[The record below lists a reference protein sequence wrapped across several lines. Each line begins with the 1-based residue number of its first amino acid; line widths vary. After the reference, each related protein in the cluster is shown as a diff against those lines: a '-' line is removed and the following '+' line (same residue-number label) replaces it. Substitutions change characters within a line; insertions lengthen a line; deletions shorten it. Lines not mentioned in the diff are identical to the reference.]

1 MLSVSAASGR
11 SNKKGGEILDALAQN
26 LTGVIVEMALK
37 MGLSRAPLSLNYP
50 CASLA
55 RMLGAPAGP
64 QAVKAALDA
73 FFAARTSLF
82 GAVQVE
88 AHEDGFCLTIPAEGV
103 ARVVSQAPAAAFL
116 RDLIHTAQLP
126 GTTAEDLLAA
136 FRRHSSHVHVEPVDN
151 DEFDWLVYFEDGVP
165 DDFRYC
171 IDTHDGFASYHRFS
185 KEDYEA
191 FGF

>member
-1 MLSVSAASGR
+1 M
-11 SNKKGGEILDALAQN
+11 DALAQN

-55 RMLGAPAGP
+55 RMLGVPAGP

-73 FFAARTSLF
+73 FFAARTGLF

-116 RDLIHTAQLP
+116 RDSGQAVQDKIGQSCPAQ
-126 GTTAEDLLAA
+126 GIVA
-136 FRRHSSHVHVEPVDN
+136 FQIQKGSAGGLSPP
-151 DEFDWLVYFEDGVP
+151 FVP
-165 DDFRYC
+165 CACR
-171 IDTHDGFASYHRFS
+171 TR
-185 KEDYEA
+185 
-191 FGF
+191 

>member
-1 MLSVSAASGR
+1 MNAS
-11 SNKKGGEILDALAQN
+11 KLEQN

-55 RMLGAPAGP
+55 RMLDVPAGP

-73 FFAARTSLF
+73 FFAARTGLF

-116 RDLIHTAQLP
+116 RDLIHTAQ
-126 GTTAEDLLAA
+126 TS
-136 FRRHSSHVHVEPVDN
+136 RR
-151 DEFDWLVYFEDGVP
+151 DG
-165 DDFRYC
+165 
-171 IDTHDGFASYHRFS
+171 G
-185 KEDYEA
+185 
-191 FGF
+191 

>member
-1 MLSVSAASGR
+1 MNAS
-11 SNKKGGEILDALAQN
+11 KLEQN

-55 RMLGAPAGP
+55 RMLGVPAEP

-103 ARVVSQAPAAAFL
+103 GARGIAGSCRGVSARPDPYGPASR
-116 RDLIHTAQLP
+116 RDGGGSAGGLSP
-126 GTTAEDLLAA
+126 P
-136 FRRHSSHVHVEPVDN
+136 F
-151 DEFDWLVYFEDGVP
+151 VP
-165 DDFRYC
+165 CACR
-171 IDTHDGFASYHRFS
+171 TR
-185 KEDYEA
+185 
-191 FGF
+191 

>member
-1 MLSVSAASGR
+1 MIVS
-11 SNKKGGEILDALAQN
+11 KFEQN
-26 LTGVIVEMALK
+26 LSGVIVEMALK
-37 MGLSRAPLSLNYP
+37 LGLNNAPLSLNYP
-50 CASLA
+50 CASLG
-55 RMLGAPAGP
+55 RMLGVEADP
-64 QAVKAALDA
+64 QELKSALEA
-73 FFAARTSLF
+73 FFAARAGLY
-82 GAVQVE
+82 GAVHVE
-88 AHEDGFCLTIPAEGV
+88 PHEDGFCLTIPAEGV

-126 GTTAEDLLAA
+126 GATAEDLLAA

-171 IDTHDGFASYHRFS
+171 IDQHDGFASYHRFS
-185 KEDYEA
+185 REDYEA

>member
-1 MLSVSAASGR
+1 MKLTKTGSASPFPP
-11 SNKKGGEILDALAQN
+11 
-26 LTGVIVEMALK
+26 
-37 MGLSRAPLSLNYP
+37 RAW
-50 CASLA
+50 
-55 RMLGAPAGP
+55 
-64 QAVKAALDA
+64 
-73 FFAARTSLF
+73 
-82 GAVQVE
+82 
-88 AHEDGFCLTIPAEGV
+88 

-126 GTTAEDLLAA
+126 GATAEDLLAA

-185 KEDYEA
+185 MEDYEA

>member
-1 MLSVSAASGR
+1 MNAS
-11 SNKKGGEILDALAQN
+11 KLEQN

-55 RMLGAPAGP
+55 RMLGVPAEP

-126 GTTAEDLLAA
+126 GATAEDLLAA

-165 DDFRYC
+165 DYFRYC

>member
-1 MLSVSAASGR
+1 
-11 SNKKGGEILDALAQN
+11 
-26 LTGVIVEMALK
+26 MALK

-55 RMLGAPAGP
+55 RMLGVPAGP

-126 GTTAEDLLAA
+126 GATAEDLLAA

-151 DEFDWLVYFEDGVP
+151 DELTGWSTLRTGC
-165 DDFRYC
+165 RT
-171 IDTHDGFASYHRFS
+171 ISATASTRTTALPAIT
-185 KEDYEA
+185 A
-191 FGF
+191 FPGRLRSIGL

>member
-1 MLSVSAASGR
+1 MNAS
-11 SNKKGGEILDALAQN
+11 KLEQN

-55 RMLGAPAGP
+55 RMLGVPARP

-73 FFAARTSLF
+73 FFAARTGLF

-103 ARVVSQAPAAAFL
+103 ARVMSQAPAAAMG
-116 RDLIHTAQLP
+116 A
-126 GTTAEDLLAA
+126 
-136 FRRHSSHVHVEPVDN
+136 
-151 DEFDWLVYFEDGVP
+151 
-165 DDFRYC
+165 
-171 IDTHDGFASYHRFS
+171 
-185 KEDYEA
+185 
-191 FGF
+191 